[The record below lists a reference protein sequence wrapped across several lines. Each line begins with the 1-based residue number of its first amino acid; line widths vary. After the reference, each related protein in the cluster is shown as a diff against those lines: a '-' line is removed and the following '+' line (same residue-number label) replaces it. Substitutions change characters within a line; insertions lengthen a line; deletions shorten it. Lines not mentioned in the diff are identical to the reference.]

1 MRYGL
6 AVIFICAIG
15 SGAASAL
22 PMVGPHTVSVSKA
35 AAVVQAAKRNHAPP
49 AHRHGRADNGIH
61 PLVGSGNY

>member
-6 AVIFICAIG
+6 AVIFICALGIA
-15 SGAASAL
+15 AASAL
-22 PMVGPHTVSVSKA
+22 PAVGPRTVSVSKGDP
-35 AAVVQAAKRNHAPP
+35 VVQAAKRSHPP